1 MNKTIMSSDEQ
12 VLSILKKLGINT
24 DNLFDVD
31 IQMAAQ
37 EPVILTT
44 KKYVIDSDMDIDTHI
59 ISSEY
64 TLVKKGHE
72 DE

>member
-1 MNKTIMSSDEQ
+1 MSSDEQ
-12 VLSILKKLGINT
+12 VLSVLKKLGINT
-24 DNLFDVD
+24 NNVFDID
-31 IQMAAQ
+31 IHIAVQ
-37 EPVILTT
+37 EPVIITT
-44 KKYVIDSDMDIDTHI
+44 KKYANESDMDIDTHI